1 MKEKNTI
8 PSKVERLWYDL
19 KRRGLTPPHRVKS
32 ISMAT
37 FTQDEIGLLES
48 KGNDYC
54 RKVWQGLFEG
64 TPPSDSRDEQA
75 IKEFMIE
82 KYEKKRYYLE
92 PSQNVRNGHSQ
103 SNGVDKTE
111 PKTGSKMSSSE
122 PKPILNNKYNSSN
135 FQTSN
140 RRRPEVPSNFIQPQ
154 MNHLNGGDFV
164 ANFDTADI
172 FSASNN
178 NGSATQ
184 QQGFA
189 NFDNNPVF
197 SNNSTTHNANGEFSI
212 FDLHFTSVGP
222 VLNQVPLFP
231 KCNVNKNRCSNVNNN
246 RRIDNDNNNRCSNVN
261 KNRCSLPT
269 TTLLNQNNQKN
280 QLLNNCSNTVPSEDK
295 YAALKD
301 LDNALKSQSALD
313 WSSSGSNG
321 SLYSSPTPTG
331 SMYSSPSPQS
341 SLFGS
346 PSQSQFLNGFGAHQ
360 EANGLISNPF
370 GNNGFSWNNGKT
382 NGLNNGL
389 NGGLNGSNGFNM
401 HNNYQN
407 PFRVSELNKLNG
419 FTQMVQPQM
428 NGDMAWT
435 PNPFKVKIQ
444 IVN

>member
-1 MKEKNTI
+1 
-8 PSKVERLWYDL
+8 
-19 KRRGLTPPHRVKS
+19 
-32 ISMAT
+32 MAT

-197 SNNSTTHNANGEFSI
+197 SNNSTTHNG
-212 FDLHFTSVGP
+212 
-222 VLNQVPLFP
+222 
-231 KCNVNKNRCSNVNNN
+231 
-246 RRIDNDNNNRCSNVN
+246 
-261 KNRCSLPT
+261 LPT

-435 PNPFKVKIQ
+435 PNPFKVGATTMSS
-444 IVN
+444 NNPFL